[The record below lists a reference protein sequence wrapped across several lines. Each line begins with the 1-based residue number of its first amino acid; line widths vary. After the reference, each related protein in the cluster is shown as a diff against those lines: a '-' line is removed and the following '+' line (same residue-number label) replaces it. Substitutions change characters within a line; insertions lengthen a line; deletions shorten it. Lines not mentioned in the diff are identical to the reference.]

1 MKKNIIVVYALSALA
16 IFLLITT
23 LFTVRMYGLQKAN
36 AQRGDDMFGQMSKVI
51 RNGYLAGDRFF
62 PAFSKNVKALFNYDR
77 RLQSLLIKNKDN
89 AVLYYY
95 SANPDAVE
103 FYPDKNEAKYTTSHN
118 FMLYKGPVKVTATP
132 PVLNIEILYK
142 ISDRSQAV
150 DIFKSLM
157 VYTLAFIIITAVAL
171 VVSSSKGLKF
181 KPKAAKAAA
190 ESDIKPIPAIE
201 EENEVK
207 NEAASEPVTET
218 KEKEVTYYEPI
229 PEPIAEP
236 EPLVAEAKE
245 APKAEHKPTDFG
257 FADIKFFDIA
267 LTDCLTESISLKKDL
282 VLADFK
288 FTSVPG
294 ADQWKL
300 AGEVAS
306 ECFTLNDLRFAVS
319 DDKFTVIFPD
329 RDLPEALALCQN
341 FVKSYSVMSGKNMLY
356 AGLSSRNGRDMD
368 AERLMTETK
377 AALFKCS
384 DEENIVA
391 LETDPDKYRDFICS
405 KS

>member
-1 MKKNIIVVYALSALA
+1 MKKNIIVVYAVSALA
-16 IFLLITT
+16 IFLTLTT

-36 AQRGDDMFGQMSKVI
+36 SQRGDDMFGQISKVI

-77 RLQSLLIKNKDN
+77 RLQSLVIKNKEN

-95 SANPDAVE
+95 SANPDAVH
-103 FYPDKNEAKYTTSHN
+103 FYPDKNEAKYTTSRN

-142 ISDRSQAV
+142 ISDRAQAV
-150 DIFKSLM
+150 YIFKSLM

-171 VVSSSKGLKF
+171 VVSSR
-181 KPKAAKAAA
+181 
-190 ESDIKPIPAIE
+190 
-201 EENEVK
+201 K
-207 NEAASEPVTET
+207 NTVSAVETVDEDEYVPPVAEPVAET
-218 KEKEVTYYEPI
+218 KEATYYEPI
-229 PEPIAEP
+229 PEPLEEP
-236 EPLVAEAKE
+236 EPLIADEE
-245 APKAEHKPTDFG
+245 NAPRYEHKPTDFG

-267 LTDCLTESISLKKDL
+267 LTDCLTESISIKKDL
-282 VLADFK
+282 VLAEFK

-294 ADQWKL
+294 SDLWKL
-300 AGEVAS
+300 AGEVAN

-319 DDKFTVIFPD
+319 DDKFAVIFPD
-329 RDLPEALALCQN
+329 RDLHEGLALCQN
-341 FVKSYSVMSGKNMLY
+341 FAKSFSVMSGRNILY
-356 AGLSSRNGRDMD
+356 AGLSSRNGREMD
-368 AERLMTETK
+368 AERLITETK
-377 AALFKCS
+377 AALFKCT

-405 KS
+405 KI